1 MDATNVSA
9 VARHLFAT
17 HGAKAIADAARKAAS
32 CLQAGDEK
40 QARTWQ
46 RVEAVLREMQG
57 PRQS

>member
-17 HGAKAIADAARKAAS
+17 HGAKAIADAVCKAAS
-32 CLQAGDEK
+32 CRQAGDEK